1 MTVHH
6 PKRTAAVNVGA
17 QPKSSAYA
25 RSKRGPLEIS
35 AQQLREGVSNVSSR
49 KDPGDVQQSFLQ
61 VRAPQWYLY
70 TRALLE
76 RHFYYDE
83 PIATCAAALGIS
95 NEEAESIITQ
105 AVHVGE
111 HKIGLKF
118 QFANS
123 SNAKYP
129 RSPKEPCVKLLAEE
143 IALRLDKLARDNPTF
158 LEEGVWTYISN
169 VHKTNRLVLTAP
181 AQAPNLRKW
190 MALVRKLQGEDL
202 SIRVMG
208 FLVDGVKG
216 SLDQPMK
223 LLNLS
228 RSTPI
233 HWVNAKNQNSRA
245 ALNHLG
251 IDVVGRLERKRE
263 SILLSSEAFRYAMA
277 IAAIAQIWRLHK
289 TQECETA
296 PSEARIE
303 PVLSVESLQQSF
315 SEQDESVDTS
325 EEQGE
330 VCGTCNSPLPPL
342 PRPSAEPG
350 CDGDSGA
357 SLRSVFMHFIWNTDH
372 WSCHFLMDDLRTAL
386 RKTLTF
392 RHEEKVLEAARNGRA
407 GLTSEDERLIQD
419 GIAMGRGGAWLRL
432 TEDQYQK
439 LE

>member
-6 PKRTAAVNVGA
+6 PKRIAAVKVSA
-17 QPKSSAYA
+17 QPRSSAYE
-25 RSKRGPLEIS
+25 RSKRGPLAVS

-76 RHFYYDE
+76 RHFHYDE
-83 PIATCAAALGIS
+83 PIATCAADLGIS

-105 AVHVGE
+105 AIHVGE

-143 IALRLDKLARDNPTF
+143 IALRLDKLARDNPAF

-202 SIRVMG
+202 SIRVIG
-208 FLVDGVKG
+208 FLVNGVKG
-216 SLDQPMK
+216 NLDQPMK

-233 HWVNAKNQNSRA
+233 HWVNAHNQNSRA
-245 ALNHLG
+245 VLNHLG
-251 IDVVGRLERKRE
+251 IDVVCRLERKGNL
-263 SILLSSEAFRYAMA
+263 SISVPRPFATRWPLRPSHRFGGCTKLKSARQFPPRRGLN
-277 IAAIAQIWRLHK
+277 RLHRLRVFSRVFPSK
-289 TQECETA
+289 TNLWIPRRSKAKFVVPAIRRCHLFPVQAPNQGATA
-296 PSEARIE
+296 TLGRRYDLCSCT
-303 PVLSVESLQQSF
+303 LS
-315 SEQDESVDTS
+315 
-325 EEQGE
+325 
-330 VCGTCNSPLPPL
+330 GTPTTGF
-342 PRPSAEPG
+342 AI
-350 CDGDSGA
+350 
-357 SLRSVFMHFIWNTDH
+357 F
-372 WSCHFLMDDLRTAL
+372 
-386 RKTLTF
+386 
-392 RHEEKVLEAARNGRA
+392 
-407 GLTSEDERLIQD
+407 
-419 GIAMGRGGAWLRL
+419 
-432 TEDQYQK
+432 
-439 LE
+439 